1 MKLNK
6 DFLSSRMNI
15 FPALGQSFQI
25 QQLHWSATAPKGET
39 TPDICLNLIQHFQNT
54 IPILSLSN
62 PASCSLTLSTD
73 TTLFTSACVPHREKQ
88 RVFSN
93 AKRDLKKIT
102 TQTFSRRRS
111 PGRRVSFDSKLT
123 AKHRQDQF
131 GFCFFEG
138 SHLLILSSKS
148 SRCGHKRPASAVNPL
163 GWSVFTG

>member
-1 MKLNK
+1 MFVL
-6 DFLSSRMNI
+6 
-15 FPALGQSFQI
+15 PWGSFQI
-25 QQLHWSATAPKGET
+25 QQLHWNSTAPKGET

-54 IPILSLSN
+54 IPIFSLSN
-62 PASCSLTLSTD
+62 SASCSLTLSTD
-73 TTLFTSACVPHREKQ
+73 TTLFTSPCVPNREKQ
-88 RVFSN
+88 LVFSN

-111 PGRRVSFDSKLT
+111 PGHCVSFDSKLT

-131 GFCFFEG
+131 GFFFFIEG

-148 SRCGHKRPASAVNPL
+148 SRCGHKRPTSAVNPL